1 MRRPLPIAP
10 LLALVTLA
18 GGAGWVWSQ
27 EARPPEQEVPEG
39 TEWDLIVPPGGARSQ
54 IRLAFP
60 AAAIATN
67 PDLAQVA
74 RESEQTLRDDLE
86 ISGVFAIQGPQQLS
100 VLQLTGDP
108 ARDYELY
115 RSLGSEVL
123 VQVDYKS
130 EGDLIV
136 LEGRLFDLVSGE
148 PILGKRYRGE
158 REAGRRIA
166 HTFADEIIQYFS
178 GRRGISLTSIAFYS
192 DRSGAEPNQIKE
204 IYIMDYDGKNQRPV
218 TAHKTISL
226 SPAWSPGGDAIA
238 YTSFFSGTPGLY
250 LVQLPSGN
258 KRGLVTD
265 GSLNVNPTFSPD
277 GRRIAFTRSIGDGN
291 PEIFVCDRDGGNLR
305 QLTSSRGIDTSP
317 AWSPTGREIAFTSSR
332 GGSPQIYTMDAEGAN
347 LRRITFE
354 GSYNDGADWS
364 PDGTKIV
371 YSSRT
376 GNRFDVVMADV
387 VTNET
392 VRLTDGPASN
402 ESPSFSPDGRRI
414 AFARTLGN
422 GPGRTQIFVMDA
434 DGGNL
439 RQVTS
444 QGNNWAPAW
453 SGYPPD

>member
-1 MRRPLPIAP
+1 MRRRSLLPF
-10 LLALVTLA
+10 LLLGPVLLI
-18 GGAGWVWSQ
+18 GAGWVFSQ
-27 EARPPEQEVPEG
+27 EQQIPEDREFTLVVPEG
-39 TEWDLIVPPGGARSQ
+39 IMAQR
-54 IRLAFP
+54 RLAFP
-60 AAAIATN
+60 AATIVTN
-67 PDLAQVA
+67 ADLTSVA
-74 RESEQTLRDDLE
+74 RESEQTLRDDLG
-86 ISGVFAIQGPQQLS
+86 ISGIFAMQGPEQLS

-115 RSLGSEVL
+115 RSLGNEVL
-123 VQVDYKS
+123 LQVDYKS

-136 LEGRLFDLVSGE
+136 LEGRLFDLKSGE

-178 GRRGISLTSIAFYS
+178 GRRGISLTSIALYS
-192 DRSGAEPNQIKE
+192 DRSGPEPNQIKE
-204 IYIMDYDGKNQRPV
+204 IFIMDYDGKNQRPV

-226 SPAWSPGGDAIA
+226 SPAWSPSGDALA

-250 LVQLPSGN
+250 LVQLPSGS
-258 KRGLVTD
+258 KRGIVTD

-317 AWSPTGREIAFTSSR
+317 AWSPNGREIAFTSSR
-332 GGSPQIYTMDAEGAN
+332 GGSPQIYAMDAEGAN
-347 LRRITFE
+347 LRRLTFQ

-376 GNRFDVVMADV
+376 GNRFDVVVVDV
-387 VTNET
+387 VTNEALA
-392 VRLTDGPASN
+392 LTSGPASN

-434 DGGNL
+434 GGGNL
-439 RQVTS
+439 RQLTS